1 MHDVLH
7 GNNQKICR
15 YFGCA
20 YVRVVHQSDFCQ
32 VSSRENERA
41 DKQSPFYRLVSFFE
55 AAYLRYA
62 SSQKITTNGKFH
74 KGAQFVNGPGDWR
87 WGKRE
92 GYRAAVGVI
101 GGGERGRDTELRW
114 G

>member
-1 MHDVLH
+1 M
-7 GNNQKICR
+7 GKEGGI
-15 YFGCA
+15 
-20 YVRVVHQSDFCQ
+20 QSC
-32 VSSRENERA
+32 
-41 DKQSPFYRLVSFFE
+41 
-55 AAYLRYA
+55 
-62 SSQKITTNGKFH
+62 G
-74 KGAQFVNGPGDWR
+74 GGDWR